1 MTSQKQLEANRSNA
15 QRSTGP
21 KSENGKKRS
30 RANAMTHGLTA
41 KKIIFPGETPEQF
54 ERLREGLIADFGL
67 VTTLEFELVD
77 HLAAL
82 LLRRRRPPVLEAA
95 LLRQLITPRLKETVG
110 TLTIEEIEQ
119 LMKISKRM
127 LDGQVLDLSE
137 IAERQPEE
145 GEREAGVPRRVEML
159 NVFAR
164 YEAHIT
170 NEIVKTVKLL
180 LALQERRM
188 TVSPEVQTRSTH

>member
-1 MTSQKQLEANRSNA
+1 MTTTKQLEANRANA
-15 QRSTGP
+15 RLSTGP
-21 KSENGKKRS
+21 RTKNGKKRS

-41 KKIIFPGETPEQF
+41 KQIIVPGETPEQF
-54 ERLREGLIADFGL
+54 ESLREGLIADFAL
-67 VTTLEFELVD
+67 VTTLEFELAD
-77 HLAAL
+77 HLASL
-82 LLRRRRPPVLEAA
+82 LLRRRRPPVIEAA
-95 LLRQLITPRLKETVG
+95 LLKKLINPPFEETVEA
-110 TLTIEEIEQ
+110 LTTEELEQ

-127 LDGQVLDLSE
+127 LESQGVDVSE
-137 IAERQPEE
+137 ITERQPGE
-145 GEREAGVPRRVEML
+145 GRREAALPRHIEML

-164 YEAHIT
+164 YETHIT